1 MTHISEALT
10 PMQVQ
15 LELGMAVGSEI
26 RLEPML
32 RHFLD
37 VCVSSLNLETAHIYV
52 DMNMDRK
59 GAMAAVLADS
69 NSHCVYSAKSSDSPS
84 LSSGAWM
91 TLVSERLSRL
101 NAEGSLFCVFEDDE
115 KKYVLFPLAQL
126 GGVILGMRSSIL
138 STEIIAA
145 IEPVIKRLGVSCVAA
160 MEYERSMRE
169 TRKNAEVENAFLESE
184 VRLRSVLDNVI
195 DGIITLNEAG
205 DILSFNAAAEQI
217 FGYSLEEALGLNVR
231 DLMADLSEQDNEAH
245 INLFKFDG
253 DDHFRGFGR
262 EVMGQRKDGSRFPMD
277 WALSEVHVEGQRL
290 FTGIARDITERR
302 EVESSLKEQLRYA
315 KAISCLTEILIREDL
330 PQDILDQTVAIIGEA
345 LHADRALIV
354 SVDCESVEA
363 SMLAEWLNEAASIDI
378 ISMRSHLD
386 ISQFSNIITAIM
398 SKEQSWLESHVD
410 DVNRLVVAD
419 NLEGL
424 LHRQLGIKSLLYYP
438 FWFSEKGFYVLAFDQ
453 VEQRRTWRSEDIDF
467 INAVAQHISVA
478 LRKVALLL
486 EREKHVHDLK
496 LAATAFETHE
506 AILIADKDSVIQRVN
521 KAFTRITGYSSE
533 EVVGKT
539 PRILKSGRQSK
550 LFYQKMWAEL
560 NKVGH
565 WQGEIW
571 NKRKNGDIYPE
582 WQTITAVRDDNGV
595 ITHFVSTFQDIT
607 ERKRNETRIKHLAY
621 YDELTTLPNRS
632 LLTDRLRHELAVARR
647 RGLIGALLI
656 IDLDRFKTIN
666 DSLGHPIGD
675 IILQQIAKR
684 LQSQVRGE
692 DTVARLGGDE
702 FVILLPGIGSEP
714 AEASKAVQIVA
725 EKTSQVIGEPYNIEG
740 NEYHL
745 TPSIGI
751 VLFPEESEGVDDIL
765 KHADTAMYRAK
776 ASGRNT
782 IRFYLP
788 SMQEAA
794 DERLSLEKDLR
805 HAISR
810 GELELHYQPQVDNKG
825 CIIGAEALIRWIHPT
840 RGMVAPDQFIGI
852 AEETGQI
859 FAVGE
864 WVLRTAV
871 AQIADWRSRSLKGNM
886 QFLAVN
892 VSPRQFHQINFV
904 PQVISILEEAGVPPY
919 CLKIEITEGI
929 VMADVQDAI
938 DKMASLKALGVRFAI
953 DDFGTGYSSMS
964 YLKRMPLDQLKIDK
978 SFVQDVSTDPNAAAI
993 VETIIVMAK
1002 HLGLDVVAEGVE
1014 TEEELEFLEA
1024 HGCKVYQGYYF
1035 SRPVPTADFSDLLRR
1050 HVDGERMSTPSSSSE
1065 ETSLCS

>member
-1 MTHISEALT
+1 MTHISNALT
-10 PMQVQ
+10 PMRVQ
-15 LELGMAVGSEI
+15 HELGMAVGSEI

-37 VCVSSLNLETAHIYV
+37 VCVSSLSLEAAYV
-52 DMNMDRK
+52 YVNVGRR
-59 GAMAAVLADS
+59 GEVAVALADS
-69 NSHCVYSAKSSDSPS
+69 GRHCVYCAKQSEVQT
-84 LSSGAWM
+84 LSSES
-91 TLVSERLSRL
+91 LVKLATEKL
-101 NAEGSLFCVFEDDE
+101 NKLDADGSLFCVFENNE
-115 KKYVLFPLAQL
+115 KKYILFPLEQL
-126 GGVILGMRSSIL
+126 GGVILGMSTSVL
-138 STEIIAA
+138 NTEIIAA
-145 IEPVIKRLGVSCVAA
+145 IEPVIKRLGVSCLASI
-160 MEYERSMRE
+160 EYERSVRE
-169 TRKNAEVENAFLESE
+169 TQKNSEVENAFLESE

-195 DGIITLNEAG
+195 DGIITLNETG

-217 FGYSLEEALGLNVR
+217 FGYSLEEALGLNVK
-231 DLMADLSEQDNEAH
+231 DLMADLSGWDDDTH
-245 INLFKFDG
+245 INLFKFEG

-315 KAISCLTEILIREDL
+315 KAISCLTEVLIREDL

-345 LHADRALIV
+345 LHADRALIA
-354 SVDCESVEA
+354 SVDCKNTEA
-363 SMLAEWLNEAASIDI
+363 LVLAEWLNESAAVEIVSTRNQIN
-378 ISMRSHLD
+378 

-398 SKEQSWLESHVD
+398 AKEQTWLESHLD

-419 NLEGL
+419 NLEDL
-424 LHRQLGIKSLLYYP
+424 LHRQLAIKSLLYYP

-478 LRKVALLL
+478 LRKVALLR

-582 WQTITAVRDDNGV
+582 WQTITAVHDDNGV

-810 GELELHYQPQVDNKG
+810 GELALHYQPQVDNKG

-1014 TEEELEFLEA
+1014 TEEELAFLEA

-1035 SRPVPTADFSDLLRR
+1035 SRPVPTADFSDLLKR
-1050 HVDGERMSTPSSSSE
+1050 HVDGERMSTPLSSSE